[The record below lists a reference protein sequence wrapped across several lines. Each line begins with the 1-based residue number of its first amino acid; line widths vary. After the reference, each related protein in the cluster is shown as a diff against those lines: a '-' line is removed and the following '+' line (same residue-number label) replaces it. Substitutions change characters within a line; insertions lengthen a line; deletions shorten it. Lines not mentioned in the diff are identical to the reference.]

1 MNSSVVVGLSSSG
14 LLTLEYA
21 HGPPGVCG
29 KCSGRSRSG
38 VGPCRGAPPGTA
50 EASKRVCVC
59 VWGGCLL
66 DIPWYFQIFWK
77 ERIAYFDRHGVASC
91 WNKVAVDEARRL
103 GHGTSPAWILSLE
116 WGSRGIPGKLY
127 KAFAPWGLVGMGW
140 GEAV

>member
-1 MNSSVVVGLSSSG
+1 MWLWDYLAQGSLRLNMHTAHRGSAGNAAADPGQEWGL
-14 LLTLEYA
+14 
-21 HGPPGVCG
+21 
-29 KCSGRSRSG
+29 
-38 VGPCRGAPPGTA
+38 A
-50 EASKRVCVC
+50 EEHPLGQQRLASVCVC
-59 VWGGCLL
+59 GGGCLL

-91 WNKVAVDEARRL
+91 WNKVAVDGARRL